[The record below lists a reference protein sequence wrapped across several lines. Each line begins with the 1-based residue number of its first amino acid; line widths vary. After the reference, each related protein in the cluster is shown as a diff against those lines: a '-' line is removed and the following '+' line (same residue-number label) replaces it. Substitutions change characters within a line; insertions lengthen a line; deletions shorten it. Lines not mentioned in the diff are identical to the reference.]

1 MMSNLND
8 PNRKTAMKNFLF
20 FNDFSSE
27 AEHAAEFALLL
38 AGKTGANLYVWNTIE
53 YSAVPKAQLV
63 IAGTNENEDIPEI
76 QADKHTWI
84 EKLESRLNWET
95 GLRPVVHFIEGVDY
109 VSDNALSIVK
119 RFDVGLLIRGTGG
132 DNKHSSYIEANILK
146 SATKSGCPV
155 LLIPKHF
162 TYKTFEKM
170 VYPTDLR
177 FCRHDVVVF
186 LTQMAKWLQSS
197 VLIANISEKGL
208 PHMEENYARSV
219 FEDAVLTPNNHD
231 YIYFSNVKERDV
243 SKALDI
249 LVNGMNNDL
258 LVMVNNKFHFNELLG
273 HDSPYAIPENI
284 RVPLL
289 IFPS

>member
-1 MMSNLND
+1 
-8 PNRKTAMKNFLF
+8 MKNFLL

-27 AEHAAEFALLL
+27 AEHAAELALLI

-63 IAGTNENEDIPEI
+63 LAGANEEEGLPEI
-76 QADKHTWI
+76 KADKNTWI

-95 GLRPVVHFIEGVDY
+95 GLRPVVHFIEGTEY
-109 VSDNALSIVK
+109 LSDNVLSVVK

-132 DNKHSSYIEANILK
+132 DNKHSNYIEANILK
-146 SATKSGCPV
+146 NATKSGCPV

-162 TYKTFEKM
+162 SYKAFEKI

-177 FCRHDVVVF
+177 FCRRDVVVF
-186 LTQMAKWLQSS
+186 LTHMAKKLTAS

-208 PHMEENYARSV
+208 PHMEENYAHSV
-219 FEDAVLTPNNHD
+219 FRDAVFNSANYDDT
-231 YIYFSNVKERDV
+231 YFSNIKERDV
-243 SKALDI
+243 PKALDI

-284 RVPLL
+284 RIPLL